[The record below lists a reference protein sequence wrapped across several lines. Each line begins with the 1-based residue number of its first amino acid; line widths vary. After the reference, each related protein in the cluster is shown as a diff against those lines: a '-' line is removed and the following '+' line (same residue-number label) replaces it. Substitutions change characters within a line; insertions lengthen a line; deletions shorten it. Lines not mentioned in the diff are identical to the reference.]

1 MGLTDQDWIGSAVS
15 LTCDEEL
22 GVFQGLIKKIS
33 ADEIT
38 IVRAF
43 RNGVPL
49 RKQNAEVVL
58 RCSDIKSINLI
69 ELKDVETTTPTAVIN
84 KPTPVKL
91 PHFSNILGKQ
101 QQLQQQQQQLLQQ
114 QQKQQAQ
121 LEREQEL
128 PATPARAKQANGHG
142 NGSRNGGY
150 AAPGVNS
157 ALSDKMQ
164 QLMLHANN
172 NGSNGMRRYGILYCN
187 RFNWIISIAY
197 WTFSLQNTA
206 ELSCIQRAAAED
218 IDNAQQCGSIFRQ
231 HDSSQG

>member
-121 LEREQEL
+121 LEREHEL
-128 PATPARAKQANGHG
+128 PATPGRIKQANGHG
-142 NGSRNGGY
+142 SRDGGY
-150 AAPGVNS
+150 AASGVNS
-157 ALSDKMQ
+157 ALSDKMH

-172 NGSNGMRRYGILYCN
+172 NGTNGMRRYGIL
-187 RFNWIISIAY
+187 
-197 WTFSLQNTA
+197 
-206 ELSCIQRAAAED
+206 
-218 IDNAQQCGSIFRQ
+218 
-231 HDSSQG
+231 

>member
-15 LTCDEEL
+15 LTCDDEL

-69 ELKDVETTTPTAVIN
+69 EPVKDVETTTPTVIN

-101 QQLQQQQQQLLQQ
+101 QQLQLQQ
-114 QQKQQAQ
+114 QHQVHQEQRERERE
-121 LEREQEL
+121 LEREQEQ
-128 PATPARAKQANGHG
+128 PVTSRAKANGHG
-142 NGSRNGGY
+142 NANRNGGFN
-150 AAPGVNS
+150 APGMNS
-157 ALSDKMQ
+157 ALSDKMH
-164 QLMLHANN
+164 QLMLNANP
-172 NGSNGMRRYGILYCN
+172 NGVNGMRR
-187 RFNWIISIAY
+187 
-197 WTFSLQNTA
+197 
-206 ELSCIQRAAAED
+206 
-218 IDNAQQCGSIFRQ
+218 
-231 HDSSQG
+231 